1 MTFDSIFPA
10 FINQWMLKTPEV
22 VVMKA
27 LVKNIA
33 HRNAIKDLKW
43 TLFKLDG
50 DRISFTAK

>member
-1 MTFDSIFPA
+1 
-10 FINQWMLKTPEV
+10 MLKTPEV

-33 HRNAIKDLKW
+33 RRNVIKDLKW